1 MPAGAPHG
9 EHGGTGPFREL
20 FPVDQLQISLGVVSL
35 WYQSEKGLVEHL
47 VLAATEQ
54 FFRRW
59 IHQSNRSGAIDDD
72 HSVENLFDDAA
83 NPNLGR
89 AQLRQ
94 VSADQGQAV
103 GVR

>member
-59 IHQSNRSGAIDDD
+59 IHQSNRSGAIDND
-72 HSVENLFDDAA
+72 HPRSEEHTSELQSPMYLVCRLLLEKKNK
-83 NPNLGR
+83 
-89 AQLRQ
+89 
-94 VSADQGQAV
+94 
-103 GVR
+103 